1 MTTLA
6 LDPQPLGGMP
16 CGGRLGGASEGPS
29 VAGVS
34 TTVVHAT
41 CDQILA
47 RLSSPEAGVVV
58 TSVDVQ
64 EVDRLARRVEAVR
77 LALVAAA
84 DRQQVHR
91 RCGHSSTSA
100 WVASA
105 TRSGGAAA
113 ARDVALATALA
124 DGLDRTRE
132 AFEAGEVSRSNAGII
147 ARTMGKLPETIAVV
161 DRERVESAL
170 VRDARRLDPG
180 RLDRAA
186 RMALAAAEKTAAE
199 VADHV
204 EAQLVD
210 EERRAYRLATVTM
223 HDLGDG
229 TTKLAATLPT
239 PAAKMLGK
247 VLQTMTAPRRDHLR
261 KAAEAALADGHT
273 PAGCLDDGS
282 VAADLL
288 SATGTHEH
296 PAFGAGSQG
305 TSGTGPCPQFGAD
318 VRETAGAKGRMAAD
332 SRAPSSIGAMPASG
346 ASGHRDGRNADWADI
361 DWAHRRGRALT
372 ELIEHLDTEKLT
384 GKVASTVIVTM
395 TAEQVMG
402 AAKAAEL
409 QRMIHEAT
417 GTLIDMAPSSGAAT
431 TDTGQLIS
439 ASAARRIA
447 CNAGILPVVL
457 GGPGHVLDV
466 GRQERFFTEHQRTAL
481 ATIYETC
488 AAADCDRP
496 YAWSELHHEDPWSKG
511 GLTDLDRAVPL
522 CGYHHRKMHD
532 PAYHHQITRDAQ
544 AHENG
549 AGAKTVHFT
558 LRA

>member
-1 MTTLA
+1 M
-6 LDPQPLGGMP
+6 LDL
-16 CGGRLGGASEGPS
+16 
-29 VAGVS
+29 VF
-34 TTVVHAT
+34 
-41 CDQILA
+41 A
-47 RLSSPEAGVVV
+47 RLADPEVGVVV
-58 TSVDVQ
+58 SSADVA
-64 EVDRLARRVEAVR
+64 EVDRVARRVEALR
-77 LALVAAA
+77 LALVARA
-84 DRQQVHR
+84 DAQQVHR
-91 RCGHSSTSA
+91 RSGHSSTSA
-100 WVASA
+100 WVASV

-113 ARDVALATALA
+113 QREVGLATALA
-124 DGLDRTRE
+124 GGLDRTRE
-132 AFEAGEVSRSNAGII
+132 AFEAGEVSGSNARIVVK
-147 ARTMGKLPETIAVV
+147 TMDKLPKTLTSV
-161 DRERVESAL
+161 DREKVEAAL
-170 VRDARRLDPG
+170 VRDARRLEPG

-186 RMALAAAEKTAAE
+186 KMALAAAEKTAAE

-204 EAQLVD
+204 EQQLLD

-247 VLQTMTAPRRDHLR
+247 VLQSMTAPRRDHLR
-261 KAAEAALADGHT
+261 KAAEAALADGQT

-296 PAFGAGSQG
+296 PAFGAGAQT
-305 TSGTGPCPQFGAD
+305 TSFASAHPSLG
-318 VRETAGAKGRMAAD
+318 VGRT
-332 SRAPSSIGAMPASG
+332 SG
-346 ASGHRDGRNADWADI
+346 ASGHRVEGRNADWADI

-384 GKVASTVIVTM
+384 GKVASTVIITM
-395 TAEQVMG
+395 TAEQAMG

-409 QRMIHEAT
+409 QAAVHDLT
-417 GTLIDMAPSSGAAT
+417 GTLLELSPSSGAAT
-431 TDTGQLIS
+431 TDTGVLIS

-457 GGPGHVLDV
+457 GGPGHILDM

-532 PAYHHQITRDAQ
+532 PGYHHQITRDA
-544 AHENG
+544 HVDGLEHG
-549 AGAKTVHFT
+549 RGAKTVRFT
-558 LRA
+558 LRV

>member
-1 MTTLA
+1 MPAGRRGYQLTSLLMPLLLAIGHLYEYNKAMTITH
-6 LDPQPLGGMP
+6 LDPDTAGGMP
-16 CGGRLGGASEGPS
+16 SGAASGGASGGAGS
-29 VAGVS
+29 GVVRKVAGVP
-34 TTVVHAT
+34 TR
-41 CDQILA
+41 LA
-47 RLSSPEAGVVV
+47 DRMLDLVFSRLADPEAGVVV
-58 TSVDVQ
+58 TSADVQ
-64 EVDRLARRVEAVR
+64 EVDRLAGRVEAVR

-124 DGLDRTRE
+124 DGLDRTRV

-147 ARTMGKLPETIAVV
+147 ARTMGKLPETITVV

-223 HDLGDG
+223 QDLGDG

-239 PAAKMLGK
+239 PAAKALGK

-305 TSGTGPCPQFGAD
+305 TSGTGAHPTLGVGAQAAYGAHGSRRSGVVRHNRD
-318 VRETAGAKGRMAAD
+318 VAQ
-332 SRAPSSIGAMPASG
+332 
-346 ASGHRDGRNADWADI
+346 
-361 DWAHRRGRALT
+361 RR
-372 ELIEHLDTEKLT
+372 
-384 GKVASTVIVTM
+384 
-395 TAEQVMG
+395 
-402 AAKAAEL
+402 
-409 QRMIHEAT
+409 
-417 GTLIDMAPSSGAAT
+417 
-431 TDTGQLIS
+431 
-439 ASAARRIA
+439 
-447 CNAGILPVVL
+447 
-457 GGPGHVLDV
+457 
-466 GRQERFFTEHQRTAL
+466 QRTP
-481 ATIYETC
+481 
-488 AAADCDRP
+488 DRG
-496 YAWSELHHEDPWSKG
+496 SEC
-511 GLTDLDRAVPL
+511 GLGR
-522 CGYHHRKMHD
+522 H
-532 PAYHHQITRDAQ
+532 
-544 AHENG
+544 
-549 AGAKTVHFT
+549 
-558 LRA
+558 

>member
-1 MTTLA
+1 M
-6 LDPQPLGGMP
+6 
-16 CGGRLGGASEGPS
+16 
-29 VAGVS
+29 AGVS

-58 TSVDVQ
+58 SSVDVQ

-124 DGLDRTRE
+124 DGLDRTRV

-186 RMALAAAEKTAAE
+186 KLALAAAEKSAAE
-199 VADHV
+199 VADHL
-204 EAQLVD
+204 EQQLVD

-223 HDLGDG
+223 QDLGDG

-296 PAFGAGSQG
+296 PAFGVGSQG
-305 TSGTGPCPQFGAD
+305 TSGTGAHPTLGVGAQ
-318 VRETAGAKGRMAAD
+318 AAYGAQGRMAAD
-332 SRAPSSIGAMPASG
+332 GRALSGTTAMSPSG
-346 ASGHRDGRNADWADI
+346 ASGHRIEGRNADWADI

-384 GKVASTVIVTM
+384 GKVASTVIITM

-402 AAKAAEL
+402 AAKAAKL
-409 QRMIHEAT
+409 QQTILDAT

-532 PAYHHQITRDAQ
+532 PGYHHQITRDA
-544 AHENG
+544 HVDGLEHG
-549 AGAKTVHFT
+549 RGAKTVRFT
-558 LRA
+558 LRV